1 LFTFIYLQEV
11 SEDLK
16 NKVQKEVPE
25 NPIYITFE
33 NGKVVIP
40 EVVFRHVSAPA
51 KPERKGQIQFVC
63 TENDTP
69 QKQDKPVQSITE
81 EMNQNQETQKESLD
95 THNEDCMQDNFELE
109 ELDESDDK
117 IARFDW
123 KYLYNKHLLGILKVK
138 KERKTNFSKNMWNIV
153 AEEMKEKLGIK
164 KPT

>member
-1 LFTFIYLQEV
+1 
-11 SEDLK
+11 
-16 NKVQKEVPE
+16 
-25 NPIYITFE
+25 
-33 NGKVVIP
+33 
-40 EVVFRHVSAPA
+40 
-51 KPERKGQIQFVC
+51 
-63 TENDTP
+63 
-69 QKQDKPVQSITE
+69 
-81 EMNQNQETQKESLD
+81 MNQNQETQKESLD

-164 KPT
+164 KTT

>member
-1 LFTFIYLQEV
+1 
-11 SEDLK
+11 
-16 NKVQKEVPE
+16 
-25 NPIYITFE
+25 
-33 NGKVVIP
+33 VVIP

-138 KERKTNFSKNMWNIV
+138 KERKTNFSNFTNCKSPVSKDYYIF
-153 AEEMKEKLGIK
+153 LGKMIYLNNCCGWFFS
-164 KPT
+164 